1 MAKKRDRRVAPS
13 SIGKGRVESSTQ
25 QDQPGHSASSDR
37 RLILIF
43 VVFFIVSPAISVLVY
58 RIKYASP
65 TKHTESYVFQRGLVK
80 ADVDYQE
87 ILAVS
92 TVPETS
98 MVLKLHYSVWLL
110 RKCRKRREAKVLFH

>member
-13 SIGKGRVESSTQ
+13 SSRGKGQVESSTQ
-25 QDQPGHSASSDR
+25 QDQLGHSASSDR

-43 VVFFIVSPAISVLVY
+43 VLFFIVFPAISVLVY
-58 RIKYASP
+58 RIKYTPP
-65 TKHTESYVFQRGLVK
+65 TITNRTDSYVFQRGLVK

-92 TVPETS
+92 TVQETS
-98 MVLKLHYSVWLL
+98 MVLKLH
-110 RKCRKRREAKVLFH
+110 